1 VVNWYSLLKFL
12 HVLSVVLWIG
22 GVTSLA
28 FVGRR
33 AAKERNRA
41 LLLSLLEQGMAYGQ
55 RVIGPAAGLVVL
67 SGLTMVGIGHIG
79 YGTFWVLFGYGA
91 ILVQALLG
99 GFVMQKRAAEV
110 RQLASAPSGNDAAL
124 DAATR
129 RLWNTQLLY
138 IVLFAIIVAA
148 MVIKPTL

>member
-1 VVNWYSLLKFL
+1 VNWYSLLKFL

-22 GVTSLA
+22 GVTSLG

-55 RVIGPAAGLVVL
+55 RVVGPAAGVVVF
-67 SGLTMVGIGHIG
+67 SGLAMGGIGHLG

-99 GFVMQKRAAEV
+99 GFVMQKRAAVV

-124 DAATR
+124 DAASR

-138 IVLFAIIVAA
+138 IVLFAIIIAA